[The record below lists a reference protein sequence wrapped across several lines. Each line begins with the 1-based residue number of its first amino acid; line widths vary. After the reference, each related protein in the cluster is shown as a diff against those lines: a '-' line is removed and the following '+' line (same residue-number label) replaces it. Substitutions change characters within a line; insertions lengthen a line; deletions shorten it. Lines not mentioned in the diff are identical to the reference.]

1 MAVPWGN
8 AMGPLALPHPVH
20 ALPHGNRKNFPKF
33 DGSGNQSTDSHI
45 SAFIMSCS
53 ILDVT
58 HEDVSVHLFLE
69 TLQGPA
75 AEWFQHLPA
84 ASITSWATLRE
95 AFEDRYKPSED
106 AFALL
111 SRITHLKKEAN
122 ETIRDFVTRFNALI
136 NRVPT
141 AMLPTPENQK
151 CFFVNAMSSKVSFL
165 LLQE

>member
-33 DGSGNQSTDSHI
+33 DGSGNQSPDSHI

-58 HEDVSVHLFLE
+58 HEDVSVRLFLE

-84 ASITSWATLRE
+84 GSIT
-95 AFEDRYKPSED
+95 
-106 AFALL
+106 
-111 SRITHLKKEAN
+111 
-122 ETIRDFVTRFNALI
+122 
-136 NRVPT
+136 
-141 AMLPTPENQK
+141 
-151 CFFVNAMSSKVSFL
+151 
-165 LLQE
+165 